1 MRFAG
6 RSKYFV
12 LALAIIGIG
21 LLTRLSPPGHH
32 ALFKYL
38 GSALWGGMVY
48 CLLASLAPK
57 TSPSRIAIVAAV
69 IAAGVEFSQLW
80 HTDALDAFRAT
91 RIGVLLI
98 GRFFSWWDIVAYS
111 AGIIAIAALDACAL
125 RQRIGRAN

>member
-1 MRFAG
+1 MLFAE
-6 RSKYFV
+6 RTKYV
-12 LALAIIGIG
+12 ALALAIIGIG

-48 CLLASLAPK
+48 CLIASLSPK
-57 TSPSRIAIVAAV
+57 SNPIGIAVFATIVAAS
-69 IAAGVEFSQLW
+69 VEFSQLW
-80 HTDALDAFRAT
+80 HTEALDAFRAT

-111 AGIIAIAALDACAL
+111 VGIAIVAAIDAVVL
-125 RQRIGRAN
+125 RRKFVRAT